1 MLTKWKECLYEIRPK
16 NNCKRLESK
25 NKNHV
30 NSLPGVTC
38 DLWVFPLQGLGRGSK
53 CQQEFYEIYTSNV
66 FQPEWLFNQFCCFPP
81 NACQHI
87 PKKKKHANADSLCK
101 IGRLLAV
108 LNFSL
113 TRESSL
119 VNGEYICTFK
129 LFSLLKCSNFDK
141 RTGQAEKKEGGGA
154 ILITK
159 THNFQTCSAQLRQQ
173 RFVIHIHE
181 TTTESLKIRNTPGWI
196 WQHEVLAIMWTVNTT
211 AVNLQES
218 LRRLVCH
225 TGSRSIIAQTHGG
238 TEKTTGCYWVYVHS
252 ASREK
257 QPTNYFS
264 EGHAS
269 I

>member
-113 TRESSL
+113 TRVSSL

-141 RTGQAEKKEGGGA
+141 RTGQAEKKGGGGVQSLLRKPT
-154 ILITK
+154 ISKL
-159 THNFQTCSAQLRQQ
+159 AQLNYVNNVLSFTSTKQ
-173 RFVIHIHE
+173 RPSPWKYE
-181 TTTESLKIRNTPGWI
+181 IR
-196 WQHEVLAIMWTVNTT
+196 LA
-211 AVNLQES
+211 
-218 LRRLVCH
+218 
-225 TGSRSIIAQTHGG
+225 GSDNMKS
-238 TEKTTGCYWVYVHS
+238 S
-252 ASREK
+252 
-257 QPTNYFS
+257 P
-264 EGHAS
+264 
-269 I
+269 